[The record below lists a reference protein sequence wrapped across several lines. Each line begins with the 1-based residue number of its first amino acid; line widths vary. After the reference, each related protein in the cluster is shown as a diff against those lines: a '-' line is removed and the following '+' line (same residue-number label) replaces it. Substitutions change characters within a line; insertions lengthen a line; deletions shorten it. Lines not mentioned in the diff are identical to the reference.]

1 MRELTEIKNCSK
13 KTPLF
18 REFCKINGL
27 KNGDY
32 YSAIDFLEYCDDLS
46 WEQTI
51 EITRKYEPDF
61 KFEDCNL

>member
-1 MRELTEIKNCSK
+1 MRELTEIKNLRK
-13 KTPLF
+13 KCGLF

-32 YSAIDFLEYCDDLS
+32 YSAIDFLEYFDDLS

>member
-1 MRELTEIKNCSK
+1 MRQLTEIKNLREKCG
-13 KTPLF
+13 LF

>member
-1 MRELTEIKNCSK
+1 MRELTEIKNLREKCG
-13 KTPLF
+13 LF

-27 KNGDY
+27 KNGDC
-32 YSAIDFLEYCDDLS
+32 YSAIDYIDFCDDLS

>member
-1 MRELTEIKNCSK
+1 MRELTEIKNLREKCG
-13 KTPLF
+13 LF

>member
-1 MRELTEIKNCSK
+1 MRELTEIKNLRK
-13 KTPLF
+13 KCGLF

-32 YSAIDFLEYCDDLS
+32 YSVIDFLEYCDDLS
-46 WEQTI
+46 WEQAI
-51 EITRKYEPDF
+51 VITRKYELDF